1 MSAPSQ
7 RLRQMVAGPDEAINL
22 AEAALWIAC
31 LEYPALDVAAYLDCI
46 ADMAEVLKKRLRPD
60 ISAADT
66 IVMLN
71 RYLFD
76 ELGFSGNTADYYD
89 PRNSFLNEVLDRTR
103 GIPITLAI
111 LYIEIGRRVGLPLHG
126 VSFPGHFLVKCTL
139 REGTIVLDPYAR
151 GISLEVDG
159 LRARVKAVSNGAEP
173 AKAAVAALLVPASN
187 HEILMRVLRNLKHI
201 YIHHKDW
208 LKALAATD
216 HMIMIAPAFAEEYR
230 DRGMIYLELECFR
243 AALFDLQAYIK
254 MLPVAHDADTVRQ
267 KIVEAQAIAARLN

>member
-76 ELGFSGNTADYYD
+76 ELGFSGNTADYHD

-126 VSFPGHFLVKCTL
+126 VSFPGHFL
-139 REGTIVLDPYAR
+139 E
-151 GISLEVDG
+151 
-159 LRARVKAVSNGAEP
+159 
-173 AKAAVAALLVPASN
+173 
-187 HEILMRVLRNLKHI
+187 
-201 YIHHKDW
+201 
-208 LKALAATD
+208 
-216 HMIMIAPAFAEEYR
+216 
-230 DRGMIYLELECFR
+230 
-243 AALFDLQAYIK
+243 